1 MKLTVIFLFLIS
13 YSTLAENIDNRLCN
27 EWSKR
32 EGKIGRYDLS
42 LISEDKAKASIKM
55 INGLLENKSFNPK
68 WFGAYDEAE
77 FYVKGYLLKVEL
89 EKAWRNRQH
98 DADEIGALCKHW
110 IGYEQYH

>member
-42 LISEDKAKASIKM
+42 FISEDKAKASIKM

-110 IGYEQYH
+110 IDHEQYH